1 MYQITE
7 WCHHFIQKQVRPGSF
22 CIDATMGNG
31 GDTELL
37 CRLAEPEG
45 RVLAFDIQKSA
56 LSRTEKRL
64 RDAGVPDNFRL
75 ILDSHSHMTQYADA
89 DTIDCIVFNL
99 GYLPGGDHRLATKPA
114 STLRALEQSLPL
126 LKKGGM
132 VSLCIY
138 SGGDTGFGE
147 RDAVLAWLKELDPRK
162 YLVVLSSYYNR
173 PNNPPI
179 PVIIMKIH

>member
-1 MYQITE
+1 
-7 WCHHFIQKQVRPGSF
+7 QVRPGSF

-37 CRLAEPEG
+37 CRLAGPEG

-89 DTIDCIVFNL
+89 GAIDCIVFNL

-126 LKKGGM
+126 MKK
-132 VSLCIY
+132 
-138 SGGDTGFGE
+138 
-147 RDAVLAWLKELDPRK
+147 
-162 YLVVLSSYYNR
+162 
-173 PNNPPI
+173 
-179 PVIIMKIH
+179 

>member
-1 MYQITE
+1 MGLNTLGLA
-7 WCHHFIQKQVRPGSF
+7 HRFIQNHIRPGDF
-22 CIDATMGNG
+22 WIDATAGKG
-31 GDTELL
+31 RDTVFLCSLVGDRGT
-37 CRLAEPEG
+37 
-45 RVLAFDIQKSA
+45 VLAFDIQEQAVNDTRELVEQSGYA
-56 LSRTEKRL
+56 HI
-64 RDAGVPDNFRL
+64 AQV
-75 ILDSHSHMTQYADA
+75 ILQSHSEMDRYAEEESVDGV
-89 DTIDCIVFNL
+89 VFNL

-138 SGGDTGFGE
+138 SGGDTGFEE

-179 PVIIMKIH
+179 PVIIQKL

>member
-7 WCHHFIQKQVRPGSF
+7 WCHHFIREQVCPGSS

-37 CRLAEPEG
+37 CRLAGPDG
-45 RVLAFDIQKSA
+45 HVLAFDIQKSA

-64 RDAGVPDNFRL
+64 RNAGVPDNFRL
-75 ILDSHSHMTQYADA
+75 ILDSHSHMTQYADTG
-89 DTIDCIVFNL
+89 TIDCVVFNL
-99 GYLPGGDHRLATKPA
+99 GYLPGGDHRLATRSH
-114 STLRALEQSLPL
+114 STLAALEQSLTL

-132 VSLCIY
+132 ISLCIY
-138 SGGDTGFGE
+138 SGGDTGFEE
-147 RDAVLAWLKELDPRK
+147 RDAVLGWLKELDPKR
-162 YLVVLSSYYNR
+162 YLAVLSSYYNR

-179 PVIIMKIH
+179 PVIIRKIY

>member
-7 WCHHFIQKQVRPGSF
+7 WCHHFIREQVRPGSF

-37 CRLAEPEG
+37 CRLAGPEG

-89 DTIDCIVFNL
+89 GTIDCIVFNL

-126 LKKGGM
+126 LKRAAWSACASTAGEIRGLKNGTQSWPG
-132 VSLCIY
+132 LRNWIPENILWY
-138 SGGDTGFGE
+138 FLPIITGLTTRRF
-147 RDAVLAWLKELDPRK
+147 L
-162 YLVVLSSYYNR
+162 
-173 PNNPPI
+173 
-179 PVIIMKIH
+179 

>member
-7 WCHHFIQKQVRPGSF
+7 WCHHFIREQVRPGSF

-37 CRLAEPEG
+37 CRLAGPEG

-75 ILDSHSHMTQYADA
+75 ILDSPQPYDSVCGCRHYR
-89 DTIDCIVFNL
+89 L
-99 GYLPGGDHRLATKPA
+99 HRL
-114 STLRALEQSLPL
+114 
-126 LKKGGM
+126 
-132 VSLCIY
+132 
-138 SGGDTGFGE
+138 
-147 RDAVLAWLKELDPRK
+147 
-162 YLVVLSSYYNR
+162 
-173 PNNPPI
+173 
-179 PVIIMKIH
+179 